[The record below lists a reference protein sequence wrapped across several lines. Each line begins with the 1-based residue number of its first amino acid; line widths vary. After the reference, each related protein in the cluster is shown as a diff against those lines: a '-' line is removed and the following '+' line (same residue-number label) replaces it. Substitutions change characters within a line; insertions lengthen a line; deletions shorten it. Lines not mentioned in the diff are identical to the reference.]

1 MSDGNKRK
9 GLSSFMEKFI
19 ISILGTTI
27 SIALTFGTTALINN
41 HKKKIA
47 KRQTAMLVIHDINNT
62 IKLLENSKLQYE
74 KSYES
79 TKYFMEYMDR
89 PEAADSVK
97 LAQAIDDVLRM
108 LTRIDRDKSI
118 NESTEKIFTGGL
130 DVWNNLD
137 NMRFIENVQSVYY
150 ARRNWLDYTNTSVNW
165 IAPLS
170 ETEIAAHR

>member
-41 HKKKIA
+41 HKKTIA

-89 PEAADSVK
+89 PEEADSVK

-108 LTRIDRDKSI
+108 LTRIDR
-118 NESTEKIFTGGL
+118 ESL
-130 DVWNNLD
+130 
-137 NMRFIENVQSVYY
+137 
-150 ARRNWLDYTNTSVNW
+150 
-165 IAPLS
+165 
-170 ETEIAAHR
+170 